1 MGSFLRKGSLLALTL
16 GATGCISLEPPAA
29 PTPDPAVPTQWPA
42 TFAVESAATGL
53 PARAAADMGWRE
65 FFHDPKLQTLIAR
78 ARAHNRDLRVA
89 ILNIDKARAQYR
101 MQRAGQWPWVGGSV
115 GSEHSGGEVPSS
127 NSYSAGV
134 GVTGFELDLFGRVRT
149 LTEAALQQYFAQ
161 EATRRS
167 AEIVLVAELA
177 ALYLTLAIDQELSR
191 LSQAK
196 LQNYQESLALMEK
209 RYRLGAVS
217 GLDVEQIRTQVE
229 SARVDVARYD
239 GQIMRD
245 IQALTLLVGAPVEVA
260 LLPDKPDEPMTGW
273 VVPPPGLPSETLLRR
288 PDIQAA
294 EFRLRAANAN
304 IRSAR
309 AAFFPSITLTGS
321 VGLVS
326 TELAELFGGGSL
338 VWSFVPKLTVP
349 IFQAG
354 RLEAN
359 LDSAVADRDIA
370 LAQYEKAI
378 QTGFREVAD
387 ALASADSLVR
397 QQDAQSALVEA
408 ATRAEHLSLLRY
420 QAGRDSYLGLLD
432 AQRTLYAAQQ
442 AQLATWLAAQINRV
456 TLYKVLGGGWQ
467 EHSP

>member
-1 MGSFLRKGSLLALTL
+1 MA
-16 GATGCISLEPPAA
+16 
-29 PTPDPAVPTQWPA
+29 
-42 TFAVESAATGL
+42 
-53 PARAAADMGWRE
+53 
-65 FFHDPKLQTLIAR
+65 
-78 ARAHNRDLRVA
+78 
-89 ILNIDKARAQYR
+89 
-101 MQRAGQWPWVGGSV
+101 
-115 GSEHSGGEVPSS
+115 
-127 NSYSAGV
+127 
-134 GVTGFELDLFGRVRT
+134 
-149 LTEAALQQYFAQ
+149 
-161 EATRRS
+161 
-167 AEIVLVAELA
+167 
-177 ALYLTLAIDQELSR
+177 
-191 LSQAK
+191 
-196 LQNYQESLALMEK
+196 
-209 RYRLGAVS
+209 
-217 GLDVEQIRTQVE
+217 
-229 SARVDVARYD
+229 
-239 GQIMRD
+239 
-245 IQALTLLVGAPVEVA
+245 
-260 LLPDKPDEPMTGW
+260 GW

-397 QQDAQSALVEA
+397 QQNAQSALVEA
-408 ATRAEHLSLLRY
+408 ATRVEQLSLLRY

-432 AQRTLYAAQQ
+432 ERTLYAAQQ

-456 TLYKVLGGGWQ
+456 TLYKVLGGGWK
-467 EHSP
+467 ERSP